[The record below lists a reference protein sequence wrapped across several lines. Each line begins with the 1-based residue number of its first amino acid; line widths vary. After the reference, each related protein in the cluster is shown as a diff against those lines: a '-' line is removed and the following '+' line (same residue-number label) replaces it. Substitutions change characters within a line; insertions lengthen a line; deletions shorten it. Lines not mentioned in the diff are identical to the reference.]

1 MRKVELLAPAG
12 DLERLKIAF
21 TYGADA
27 VYIGGE
33 IFGMR
38 SAAKNFTKEEMAEGV
53 KFAHER
59 GKQVFVTMNIIPR
72 NDEFL
77 QIEEYLLD
85 LQEIGVDAVIVSDPG
100 VFSMVQQIVPDM
112 EIHISTQASTTNS
125 DAANFWYN
133 LGAKRIVTARELSFK
148 EIKEISDNSP
158 KDMDIESFIHGAM
171 CMSYSGKCV
180 ISNYTTGRDANRG
193 SCAQSCRWKYTLVE
207 EKNPR
212 EYEPVVEGVDP
223 EFFFNSKDLCMIEYI
238 PQIFE
243 SGITSLKIEGRMK
256 TAYYVATTVRAYRMA
271 IDAYYEDPENW
282 KFNPMWLEELKK
294 GSHRDYSTGFYFDR
308 PDSNAHN
315 YESASYIRN
324 YDFIGIVRGYEEET
338 GLHIVEQRNKMW
350 VGDDIEI
357 IGPHIETMY
366 SKIEEMYD
374 EDGNPID
381 SAPRAKQIV
390 KLKLDKK
397 LDKDYMLRKPIVTM
411 KYSKIEEMYDEDGN
425 PIDSA
430 PRAKQIVKLKLDKKL
445 DKDYMLRKPIVTM
458 NLL

>member
-53 KFAHER
+53 RFAHER
-59 GKQVFVTMNIIPR
+59 NKQVFVTMNIIPR

-100 VFSMVQQIVPDM
+100 VFTMVKKIVPNM
-112 EIHISTQASTTNS
+112 EIHISTQASTTNA

-148 EIKEISDNSP
+148 EIKEISDNCP
-158 KDMDIESFIHGAM
+158 KDMDIESFVHGAM

-207 EKNPR
+207 EKAPR
-212 EYEPVVEGVDP
+212 EYEPVVEGIDP

-238 PQIFE
+238 PEIFE

-256 TAYYVATTVRAYRMA
+256 TSYYVATTVRAYRMA
-271 IDAYYEDPENW
+271 IDAYYADPENW

-294 GSHRDYSTGFYFDR
+294 GSHRDYSTGFYLDR
-308 PDSNAHN
+308 PDSSAHN
-315 YESASYIRN
+315 YKSASYIRN
-324 YDFIGIVRGYEEET
+324 YDFIGIVKEYDEES
-338 GLHIVEQRNKMW
+338 GLHIVEQRNKMY
-350 VGDDIEI
+350 VGDKIEI
-357 IGPHIETMY
+357 IGPYKETMF
-366 SKIEEMYD
+366 STIEEMYD
-374 EDGNPID
+374 ENGEPIE

-390 KLKLDKK
+390 KMKLDIK
-397 LDKDYMLRKPIVTM
+397 LDKDYI
-411 KYSKIEEMYDEDGN
+411 
-425 PIDSA
+425 
-430 PRAKQIVKLKLDKKL
+430 
-445 DKDYMLRKPIVTM
+445 LRKPIVTM
-458 NLL
+458 NVL